1 MDTKNIHSD
10 KYMSLKKIGNT
21 IKEARLSKNQ
31 SVNELASN
39 LKISEQQLNAI
50 EEGRDDL
57 LPEKVFVKAMIKK
70 ISENLKLDINDMMNE
85 FNHQKEQIKIEEI
98 VEDVQKKVKIKNSFG
113 LIFVFN
119 IFIAGSILFIIL
131 NVALDFGKEFKP
143 FGTDWFVWAILLW
156 FFLLLIHAI
165 NVFFV
170 NKLMGKEW
178 ENQQM
183 ERLVEKQKKKIAE
196 LQQRVEKEHPLPKS
210 NPDNNPTLNA

>member
-1 MDTKNIHSD
+1 MASAE
-10 KYMSLKKIGNT
+10 KKSG
-21 IKEARLSKNQ
+21 
-31 SVNELASN
+31 
-39 LKISEQQLNAI
+39 KIDSEQRELFENAQ
-50 EEGRDDL
+50 RR
-57 LPEKVFVKAMIKK
+57 IK
-70 ISENLKLDINDMMNE
+70 
-85 FNHQKEQIKIEEI
+85 
-98 VEDVQKKVKIKNSFG
+98 QKKR
-113 LIFVFN
+113 LTTHFV

-183 ERLVEKQKKKIAE
+183 ERLVEKQKKKI
-196 LQQRVEKEHPLPKS
+196 LIIII
-210 NPDNNPTLNA
+210 NNTHINIIVLHQNIHLMNM

>member
-1 MDTKNIHSD
+1 MASAERKSG
-10 KYMSLKKIGNT
+10 KIDIEQRELFENAQRR
-21 IKEARLSKNQ
+21 IK
-31 SVNELASN
+31 
-39 LKISEQQLNAI
+39 
-50 EEGRDDL
+50 
-57 LPEKVFVKAMIKK
+57 
-70 ISENLKLDINDMMNE
+70 
-85 FNHQKEQIKIEEI
+85 
-98 VEDVQKKVKIKNSFG
+98 QKKR
-113 LIFVFN
+113 LTTHFV